1 MSGFLQKIKE
11 KADVWEEAA
20 KGVAHLKE
28 SHPTIY
34 GILAGQAPKPP
45 ETGVVPGSIRL
56 FSNGGVLKFVVS
68 GREWLYD
75 VYGVVGQGVNVLDEI
90 EREINSGN
98 VSYKAVSERKDPKTP
113 Y

>member
-20 KGVAHLKE
+20 KGVAFLKE
-28 SHPTIY
+28 SHPTLY
-34 GILAGQAPKPP
+34 GILAGQPPKPP
-45 ETGVVPGSIRL
+45 ETGVIPGSVRI

-68 GREWLYD
+68 GRAWLYD
-75 VYGVVGQGVNVLDEI
+75 VYGVVGEGLTPFDSI
-90 EREINSGN
+90 ERAINAGE
-98 VSYKAVSERKDPKTP
+98 VSYKSVTERKDPKTP